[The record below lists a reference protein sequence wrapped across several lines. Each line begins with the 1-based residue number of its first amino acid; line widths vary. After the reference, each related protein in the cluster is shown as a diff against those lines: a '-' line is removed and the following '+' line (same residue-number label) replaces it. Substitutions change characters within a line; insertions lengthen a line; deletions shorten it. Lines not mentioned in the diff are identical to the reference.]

1 MAELTA
7 VRGPLLDFARS
18 PGEAKL
24 AALLDPSATVSINM
38 RAGTGAELVAA
49 LSGLDCAQRAG
60 LTMIGGEGRSVL
72 IAPARTGQPHTRKL
86 IVFSHPEGLV
96 TEIAAYTDDVAAE
109 SARGSGPAL
118 AGTRAFPTTSPH
130 RALTA
135 QRVLVSAST
144 DALGLAIASAFVAA
158 GASVVFHGRRTAF
171 DLPEATGQAT
181 FAYVSADLAEP
192 EGADYLAEQAAS
204 ALGGPVTVLV
214 NNLGPWDGTPVSQV
228 SPQAWQQALQS
239 GITAQLRLAQLV
251 APGMREAGRGRI
263 VNITA
268 ASTAKRLRL
277 RESRARAP
285 HRSTRRR
292 TGPGDHGQLGSAG
305 ADRGERAADELAQPG
320 RGAGDARAHP
330 ARPLRDPRR
339 ARAGDRHDHHQ
350 RGARHDDRRE
360 HSARRRLP
368 ARL

>member
-118 AGTRAFPTTSPH
+118 AGTRAFPAASPH
-130 RALTA
+130 RALAA

-171 DLPEATGQAT
+171 DLPEALSPLAFILPGQL
-181 FAYVSADLAEP
+181 LAE
-192 EGADYLAEQAAS
+192 A
-204 ALGGPVTVLV
+204 
-214 NNLGPWDGTPVSQV
+214 
-228 SPQAWQQALQS
+228 
-239 GITAQLRLAQLV
+239 V
-251 APGMREAGRGRI
+251 AR
-263 VNITA
+263 
-268 ASTAKRLRL
+268 
-277 RESRARAP
+277 
-285 HRSTRRR
+285 
-292 TGPGDHGQLGSAG
+292 SAG
-305 ADRGERAADELAQPG
+305 FDP
-320 RGAGDARAHP
+320 DAPTGLTKVTRTT
-330 ARPLRDPRR
+330 
-339 ARAGDRHDHHQ
+339 
-350 RGARHDDRRE
+350 
-360 HSARRRLP
+360 
-368 ARL
+368 